1 MEQEERNKNI
11 YVAKHV
17 KVIVDRPDRPSPV
30 TLHDPGGTARL
41 LCTAPTRPTTV
52 VVRIGTWDVVFYKR
66 WVRMMKDWTAVAT
79 TRPSSRLRSV
89 PWIRMS
95 SCLEEGRVEKSVRM
109 TGDTVL

>member
-41 LCTAPTRPTTV
+41 LRTAPTRPTTV
-52 VVRIGTWDVVFYKR
+52 VVRIGTGMLYYKR
-66 WVRMMKDWTAVAT
+66 WVWMMKDWTAVAT